1 MSQGRTEE
9 HKDSRGK
16 DLELAYHHFSY
27 ILLAKTNHKASLN
40 LRVGKVDLTS

>member
-9 HKDSRGK
+9 NKASRGK

-27 ILLAKTNHKASLN
+27 ILLAKTNHKAGLN
-40 LRVGKVDLTS
+40 LRAGEADPTS